1 MENAEMEKL
10 KTSVKNKIVKTDIIP
25 VVKRARTKNL
35 AFLFNLAARLLKE
48 NNQLVIC
55 VNFTSDKYFMSI
67 NEVVYLKKLYS
78 NWLLAYIKGY
88 TVEKPTFSALA
99 ARTGYSLGQING
111 ALNNR
116 TSKGYTLTYELMKQ
130 WGYIHEQ
137 ERTEFI

>member
-1 MENAEMEKL
+1 MVNVVMEEL
-10 KTSVKNKIVKTDIIP
+10 KTSEKNKVIEISFIP

-55 VNFTSDKYFMSI
+55 VNFTTDRYFMSI
-67 NEVVYLKKLYS
+67 NEILYLKKLYG

-88 TVEKPTFSALA
+88 TDEKPTFTALA
-99 ARTGYSLGQING
+99 SKTGYSQAQISA

-116 TSKGYTLTYELMKQ
+116 TSRGYTLTYELMKQ
-130 WGYIHEQ
+130 WGYIYES
-137 ERTEFI
+137 